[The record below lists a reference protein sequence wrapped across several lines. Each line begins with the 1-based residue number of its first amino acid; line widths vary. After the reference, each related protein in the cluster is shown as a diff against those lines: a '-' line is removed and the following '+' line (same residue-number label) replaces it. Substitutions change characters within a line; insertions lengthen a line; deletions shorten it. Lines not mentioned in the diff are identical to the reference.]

1 MSQTQS
7 QRRAAAALQ
16 EVKKIEK
23 LEDAKLKDRFRS
35 YAQSLPA
42 MIQMNGLGQTAA
54 FCRSRTGAS
63 DQAYRELYDVMSN
76 WLTYEGQPYAKQKDL
91 LEALTAGPMGPYRA
105 AQVEILAYLDW
116 VKRFAAAFLH
126 VPDESPGETADATG
140 ATSEGSHA

>member
-16 EVKKIEK
+16 AVKKIEK
-23 LEDAKLKDRFRS
+23 QEDAKLKDRFRS

-63 DQAYRELYDVMSN
+63 DQAYQELYGVMSH
-76 WLTYEGQPYAKQKDL
+76 WLTAEGQPYAEHQDL
-91 LEALTAGPMGPYRA
+91 LEALTAAPMGPYRA
-105 AQVEILAYLDW
+105 AQVEVLAYLDW

-126 VPDESPGETADATG
+126 VPDESLGEITDATSV
-140 ATSEGSHA
+140 TSESSHA